1 MLALFVPLIIS
12 SGGNSGSQA
21 TSLLIRSLAL
31 REVSLRDWWK
41 VCAREIFLGVT
52 LGAVL
57 GAIGFLRI
65 VLWAGMRLTDYRPH
79 YFLLAITVWLSLIGM
94 VGFGTIVGSMLPF
107 LLRRCGFDPATSSSQ
122 PVATLID
129 VTGLITISQ
138 PHVWCFAACCCENRA
153 EGKKEIRANHC
164 WSSSSPGTKR
174 YPTHGSVR
182 MYLRELT
189 SCSSFLRSWPMK
201 TRR

>member
-1 MLALFVPLIIS
+1 ME
-12 SGGNSGSQA
+12 
-21 TSLLIRSLAL
+21 SLCPQNLSLGA
-31 REVSLRDWWK
+31 
-41 VCAREIFLGVT
+41 T

-57 GAIGFLRI
+57 GVIGLRI
-65 VLWAGMRLTDYRPH
+65 VLWGRDAPDRLPTT
-79 YFLLAITVWLSLIGM
+79 LLFTCDHCVAKSDRDGRVWHHCWQHAA
-94 VGFGTIVGSMLPF
+94 FPPPT
-107 LLRRCGFDPATSSSQ
+107 LRIDPATSSSQ